1 MVPSVSL
8 SEFRHGGPW
17 RAGDPAGGGCT
28 RGTPVVAGRSG
39 AARLAVTAFT
49 SVALVAGLTSCA
61 AGQQAQTTKVYSS
74 IDGINA
80 NIGAMALRDVGISAP
95 PSLSG
100 YAAKGTAALTMAI
113 ANQGPGADQLTS
125 VSSPAATSVKITP
138 PAGGAAPA
146 ASSAPAGGTPAGGTI
161 IAVPPQ
167 GLVQVGSGQG
177 SARIA
182 LSGLTAPLIS
192 GQVIAVTFTF
202 RNAGTKT
209 IQLPVR
215 LPADYTGGE
224 TISVSP
230 SGA

>member
-138 PAGGAAPA
+138 PAGGAA
-146 ASSAPAGGTPAGGTI
+146 